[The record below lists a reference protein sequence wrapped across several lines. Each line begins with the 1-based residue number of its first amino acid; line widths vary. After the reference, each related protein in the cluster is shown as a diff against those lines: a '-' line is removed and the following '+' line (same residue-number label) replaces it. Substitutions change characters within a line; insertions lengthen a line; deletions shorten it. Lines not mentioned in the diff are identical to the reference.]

1 MHNIKALQLK
11 YILLGLLSIYSCE
24 WRVEDQPGY

>member
-1 MHNIKALQLK
+1 MYNLKTLKIK
-11 YILLGLLSIYSCE
+11 YLLLSLLSIFSCE